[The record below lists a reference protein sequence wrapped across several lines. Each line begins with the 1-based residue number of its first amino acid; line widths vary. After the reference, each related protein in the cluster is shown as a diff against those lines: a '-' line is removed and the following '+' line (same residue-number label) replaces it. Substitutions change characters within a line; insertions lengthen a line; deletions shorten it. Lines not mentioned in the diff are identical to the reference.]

1 MTEAVTKPA
10 PPMVPGLPL
19 IGNIVDFARNPDSVF
34 AEGYRAHGP
43 VFGIQVGQRRI
54 AVLVGPDLHQFFFAE
69 TDKRLNISKP
79 YVQLAAMF
87 GQAGFLAPKEVYRDQ
102 HPVLYSPF
110 KPEKMGRYVQVMQR
124 EVQRWL
130 DSLGENGVMDIA
142 TEMNQLVQEIAGY
155 ALMGDDFQRRMGRQ
169 FWNYYSELGQVFNV
183 LIPPHWPLPNNIRRD
198 QLKAKI
204 RAMIEPVL
212 EERRRNAGAYDD
224 MLQQFLDTPT
234 RSGQPADN
242 ETVISLMMGLLFA
255 SHETTAGQAAWT
267 IIEVLRDPAY
277 QALLRAEIEQH
288 LPLGTPLEARSMRS
302 LEHVFWAVR
311 EVERLHPS
319 ANMLMRV
326 ADEPIDV
333 GDYQIP
339 AGWVVMVVA
348 SFAHRLPEIFSDP
361 DRFDPLRFAP
371 GREEDR
377 KHGYTLIGFGG
388 GRHKCAGMN
397 FANNEMMAIT
407 AMLFQQFDLEL
418 LTPNPSTVFGKGAMR
433 PSRTL
438 IRYRR
443 RNRPAAL
450 ADQPLAEAMA

>member
-1 MTEAVTKPA
+1 MSEPAAKPA
-10 PPMVPGLPL
+10 PPMLPGLPL
-19 IGNIVDFARNPDSVF
+19 IGNLLDFARSPDALF
-34 AEGYRAHGP
+34 AQGYRAHGP
-43 VFGIQVGQRRI
+43 VFGVQMGSRRI
-54 AVLVGPDLHQFFFAE
+54 AVLIGPELHQFFFTE

-130 DSLGENGVMDIA
+130 DSLGEAGVMDVA
-142 TEMNQLVQEIAGY
+142 AEMNRLVQEIAGY
-155 ALMGDDFQRRMGRQ
+155 ALMGDDFQQRMGRE
-169 FWNYYSELGQVFNV
+169 FWNYYTELGQVFNV
-183 LIPPHWPLPNNIRRD
+183 LTPPHWPLPNNIRRD

-204 RAMIEPVL
+204 RGMIEPVL
-212 EERRRNAGAYDD
+212 EERRRNPAAYDD

-234 RSGQPADN
+234 RSGTPADN
-242 ETVISLMMGLLFA
+242 ETVLALMMGLLFA
-255 SHETTAGQAAWT
+255 SHETTAGQSAWT
-267 IIEVLRDPAY
+267 IIEVLRHPAFE
-277 QALLRAEIEQH
+277 ALLRAEIDTH
-288 LPLGTPLEARSMRS
+288 LPPGTTLEARSLRP
-302 LEHVFWAVR
+302 LERVYWAVR

-339 AGWVVMVVA
+339 AGWTVMVAA
-348 SFAHRLPEIFSDP
+348 SLAHRLPEVFSDP
-361 DRFDPLRFAP
+361 EHFDPLRFAP

-397 FANNEMMAIT
+397 FANNEMMVIT
-407 AMLFQQFDLEL
+407 ALLFQQFELEL
-418 LTPNPSTVFGKGAMR
+418 LTPNPATIFGKGAMR
-433 PSRTL
+433 PARTL
-438 IRYRR
+438 IRYHRR
-443 RNRPAAL
+443 SAPIA
-450 ADQPLAEAMA
+450 QPEQALAEALA

>member
-1 MTEAVTKPA
+1 MSEPVAKPA
-10 PPMVPGLPL
+10 PPMLPGLPL
-19 IGNIVDFARNPDSVF
+19 IGNILDFARGPDALF

-43 VFGIQVGQRRI
+43 VFGVQMGGRRI
-54 AVLVGPDLHQFFFAE
+54 AVLIGPELHQFFFTE

-130 DSLGENGVMDIA
+130 DSLGEAGVMDITA
-142 TEMNQLVQEIAGY
+142 EMNQLVQEIAGY
-155 ALMGDDFQRRMGRQ
+155 ALMGEDFQQRMGRE
-169 FWNYYSELGQVFNV
+169 FWNYYSDLGQKLNV
-183 LIPPHWPLPNNIRRD
+183 LLPPDWPLPNNIQRD
-198 QLKAKI
+198 RLKAKI

-212 EERRRNAGAYDD
+212 EERRRNPDAYDD
-224 MLQQFLDTPT
+224 MLQQFLETPT
-234 RSGQPADN
+234 RSGGPADN
-242 ETVISLMMGLLFA
+242 ETVIALMMGLLFA

-267 IIEVLRDPAY
+267 VIELLRNPEY
-277 QALLRAEIEQH
+277 QALVHTEIERH
-288 LPLGTPLEARSMRS
+288 LPRGAALDARSMRA
-302 LEHVFWAVR
+302 LEHVYWAVH

-339 AGWVVMVVA
+339 AGWTVLVSAGV
-348 SFAHRLPEIFSDP
+348 AHRLPQIFKDP
-361 DRFDPLRFAP
+361 ERFDPLRYAP

-377 KHGYTLIGFGG
+377 KHGYSLIGFGG

-397 FANNEMMAIT
+397 FANNEMMVIT
-407 AMLFQQFDLEL
+407 ALLFQQFELEL
-418 LTPNPSTVFGKGAMR
+418 LTPNPGTAYGRGAVR
-433 PSRTL
+433 PDRAL

-443 RNRPAAL
+443 RSAPAPQPEEEAAEAL
-450 ADQPLAEAMA
+450 A